1 MDLILKTV
9 QAFLATPL
17 MESAGKAAMLKPPIT
32 KTNVLKMDNNFKGAV
47 VLYDYIIAYEG
58 DGYTVTEQT
67 REISPFDGGLAE
79 DTAEAE
85 LLLAH
90 LIYRYGLDLT
100 PELRAALERDEEA
113 ARLAELKAR
122 ADGLDSLRRRLE
134 REGESPEAYAAELEK
149 LTRQLRRE
157 LDRMD
162 PLFAELDQRKQTEL
176 ALTQTVNT
184 LKARA
189 EDFDGELGRAA
200 DAHAENL
207 REAELRHRREQAALM
222 EARDGEKRQWAEEA
236 EAERG
241 RHREEIAAL
250 REALAAK
257 QTEVDRFSAAYD
269 ELMEETRL
277 LRARVLG
284 QRALDG
290 DITAAELEPMT
301 DREGFDELERQLDA
315 FVKLYG
321 RVWAKTKRK
330 IRKDLLNP
338 KYIKGQSGKK

>member
-1 MDLILKTV
+1 
-9 QAFLATPL
+9 
-17 MESAGKAAMLKPPIT
+17 
-32 KTNVLKMDNNFKGAV
+32 
-47 VLYDYIIAYEG
+47 
-58 DGYTVTEQT
+58 
-67 REISPFDGGLAE
+67 
-79 DTAEAE
+79 
-85 LLLAH
+85 
-90 LIYRYGLDLT
+90 
-100 PELRAALERDEEA
+100 
-113 ARLAELKAR
+113 
-122 ADGLDSLRRRLE
+122 
-134 REGESPEAYAAELEK
+134 
-149 LTRQLRRE
+149 
-157 LDRMD
+157 
-162 PLFAELDQRKQTEL
+162 
-176 ALTQTVNT
+176 
-184 LKARA
+184 
-189 EDFDGELGRAA
+189 
-200 DAHAENL
+200 
-207 REAELRHRREQAALM
+207 M